1 MEEGR
6 QEKQLL
12 LKKHKEE
19 NKNEIVNKEVQRE
32 KLEPRHVEE
41 F

>member
-1 MEEGR
+1 MEERR

-12 LKKHKEE
+12 LKNKEE
-19 NKNEIVNKEVQRE
+19 NKNEIVNEEVQRE
-32 KLEPRHVEE
+32 KLEPRHVEA